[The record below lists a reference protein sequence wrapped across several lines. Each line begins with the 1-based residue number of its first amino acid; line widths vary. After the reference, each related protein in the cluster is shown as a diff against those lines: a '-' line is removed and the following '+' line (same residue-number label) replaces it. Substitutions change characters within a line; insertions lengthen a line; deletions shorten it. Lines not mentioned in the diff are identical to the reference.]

1 VSRWT
6 LEILPQAERD
16 MLAIGE
22 YLESVAGR
30 AAAHEWIA
38 AFESAILSLA
48 DNPHLGAESDLLGAG
63 RRRLVVR
70 PYLIIY
76 RANDPDEVRVI
87 RVVDGRRDLPRLFD
101 SAAD

>member
-6 LEILPQAERD
+6 LEILPHAERD

-22 YLESVAGR
+22 HLESVAGR
-30 AAAHEWIA
+30 ATAHEWIA
-38 AFESAILSLA
+38 SFERAILSLA
-48 DNPHLGAESDLLGAG
+48 DNPYLGAESDLLGAG

-76 RANDPDEVRVI
+76 RVNDPDQVRVI

-101 SAAD
+101 SVTD

>member
-16 MLAIGE
+16 MMAIGE
-22 YLESVAGR
+22 YLESVASR
-30 AAAHEWIA
+30 ATAHEWIA

-48 DNPHLGAESDLLGAG
+48 DNPYLGAESDFLGAG

-76 RANDPDEVRVI
+76 RITDPDQVRVI
-87 RVVDGRRDLPRLFD
+87 RVVDGRRNLPRLFE
-101 SAAD
+101 SGG